1 MDLFVEEL
9 ITQICEWSPMSG
21 IMSYNSKGYLNITQ
35 FREKVNMLNI
45 FQQGIFDEKWY
56 EWWSV

>member
-1 MDLFVEEL
+1 
-9 ITQICEWSPMSG
+9 MSG

-45 FQQGIFDEKWY
+45 FQQGIFDEK
-56 EWWSV
+56 